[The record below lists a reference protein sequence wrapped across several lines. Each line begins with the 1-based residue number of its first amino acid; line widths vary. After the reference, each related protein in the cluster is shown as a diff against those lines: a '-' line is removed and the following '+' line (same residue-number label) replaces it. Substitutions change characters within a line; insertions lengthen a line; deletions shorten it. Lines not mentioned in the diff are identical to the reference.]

1 MIRFTDKDWTLARA
15 WSKSPAC
22 TYLNTKMYTQP
33 QSYGWGR
40 SMESNLMLRFH
51 EYKSIDGAD
60 NMLSLVTRSLAA
72 CVPAAGSDDV
82 ILSDEQASGY
92 TLRNVVGGTDGFEP
106 NELCMQIDAASGA
119 KADYD
124 ENREVW
130 NDDIVLDDD
139 ILQWNKHTSALC
151 YVVFKLNEAT
161 NKWEYIDNTTDII
174 INLADYGTGYY
185 SVRAANQRGGLGAA
199 TKAIRYILQDP
210 YKLEI
215 KKVGDYKEE
224 GVDYGWTTICLPFNA
239 KVPEEVNVYAATA
252 HGKQTENDK
261 VEDFIMTLTP
271 VEIIDSLKGYIV
283 YGAVGD
289 HYFKSTSRTCDKPT
303 ILTGN
308 PTDAAIS
315 STNINCYVLAYK
327 TWGLGLYKYTGAT
340 LAANRGWLPQD
351 MVSKSNQDG
360 LALGRRGISFVISD
374 PTTGMS
380 HPIYT
385 IETKDDAIYNIS
397 GQRVKSPIQP
407 GLYIFGRTK
416 AMVK

>member
-1 MIRFTDKDWTLARA
+1 MGK
-15 WSKSPAC
+15 
-22 TYLNTKMYTQP
+22 Y
-33 QSYGWGR
+33 
-40 SMESNLMLRFH
+40 H
-51 EYKSIDGAD
+51 
-60 NMLSLVTRSLAA
+60 V
-72 CVPAAGSDDV
+72 
-82 ILSDEQASGY
+82 
-92 TLRNVVGGTDGFEP
+92 
-106 NELCMQIDAASGA
+106 
-119 KADYD
+119 
-124 ENREVW
+124 
-130 NDDIVLDDD
+130 
-139 ILQWNKHTSALC
+139 
-151 YVVFKLNEAT
+151 
-161 NKWEYIDNTTDII
+161 
-174 INLADYGTGYY
+174 
-185 SVRAANQRGGLGAA
+185 RGGLGAA
-199 TKAIRYILQDP
+199 TKAIGYILQDP

-252 HGKQTENDK
+252 HGKQTESDK

-289 HYFKSTSRTCDKPT
+289 HYFKSTSRTCDKST

-340 LAANRGWLPQD
+340 LAAYRAWLPED
-351 MVSKSNQDG
+351 MVSKSNQED
-360 LALGRRGISFVISD
+360 LALGKRGICFVISD

>member
-124 ENREVW
+124 ENHEVW

-161 NKWEYIDNTTDII
+161 NKWEYINNTTGII

-252 HGKQTENDK
+252 HGKQTESDK

-289 HYFKSTSRTCDKPT
+289 HYFKSTSRTCDKST

-374 PTTGMS
+374 PTTGLT
-380 HPIYT
+380 HPVYT
-385 IETKDDAIYNIS
+385 IQSHNEAYYNLN
-397 GQRVKSPIQP
+397 GQRIKTPTQP
-407 GLYIFGRTK
+407 GIYILRGK
-416 AMVK
+416 GKMIK

>member
-1 MIRFTDKDWTLARA
+1 MARA
-15 WSKSPAC
+15 WNNSPAC

-106 NELCMQIDAASGA
+106 KELCMQIDAASGA

-124 ENREVW
+124 DNREVW

-139 ILQWNKHTSALC
+139 ILQWNKHTTALC

-161 NKWEYIDNTTDII
+161 NKWEYIDNTTDTI

-199 TKAIRYILQDP
+199 TKTIRYILQDP

-239 KVPEEVNVYAATA
+239 KVPEEVKVYAATA
-252 HGKQTENDK
+252 HGKQTESDK

-303 ILTGN
+303 ILCGN
-308 PTDAAIS
+308 PTNAAIS

-327 TWGLGLYKYTGAT
+327 TWGLGFYKYTGAT

-351 MVSKSNQDG
+351 MVSKSNQET
-360 LALGRRGISFVISD
+360 LNLGKRGISFVISD

-397 GQRVKSPIQP
+397 GQRVKSPTQP